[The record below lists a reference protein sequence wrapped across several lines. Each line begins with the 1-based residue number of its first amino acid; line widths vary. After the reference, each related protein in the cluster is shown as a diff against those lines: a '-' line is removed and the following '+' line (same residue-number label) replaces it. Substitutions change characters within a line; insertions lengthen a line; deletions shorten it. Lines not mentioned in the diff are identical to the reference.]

1 MKHKPFLLAF
11 LALAL
16 VFSLATPGR
25 QAVAA
30 DNCTKTHTIQKGET
44 LAKIATK
51 YSTTWRFLAELNNIK
66 DPNLIY
72 AGKVICVATGT
83 ATTTPKPTTT
93 PGTPAATVPT
103 IEISE
108 VVADKSITIKTA
120 NFPAGYTFNVLWG
133 AVGNQGKDGI
143 KSGML
148 ASGKGGELT
157 ATLEIPAQV
166 EGMSR
171 IAVRLEST
179 NGGYFSYNWFTN
191 VSRGSGSNPT
201 ATPAPSKV
209 GTFSVQSVVKD
220 SSVTIKTANF
230 PAGKTYNVLMGAMG
244 TRAVNGVS
252 AGTVES
258 GKGGEL
264 TYTIKIPT
272 QVQGMSRIAIRLE
285 STTGGFFS
293 YNWFYNSTSP

>member
-1 MKHKPFLLAF
+1 
-11 LALAL
+11 
-16 VFSLATPGR
+16 
-25 QAVAA
+25 
-30 DNCTKTHTIQKGET
+30 
-44 LAKIATK
+44 
-51 YSTTWRFLAELNNIK
+51 
-66 DPNLIY
+66 
-72 AGKVICVATGT
+72 
-83 ATTTPKPTTT
+83 
-93 PGTPAATVPT
+93 
-103 IEISE
+103 
-108 VVADKSITIKTA
+108 
-120 NFPAGYTFNVLWG
+120 
-133 AVGNQGKDGI
+133 
-143 KSGML
+143 
-148 ASGKGGELT
+148 LT

-191 VSRGSGSNPT
+191 VSRGSDSNPT